1 MNVVHDISQG
11 PGDRIYV
18 SDRENGK
25 LKVYDKALN
34 QFVDEFENAQ
44 QMPQV
49 FASVYSRHDSNIYLG
64 KFGVLRVRADICGS
78 KFMFL
83 TLGLFCF

>member
-1 MNVVHDISQG
+1 MFVVHDISQG

-18 SDRENGK
+18 SDRENGL

-64 KFGVLRVRADICGS
+64 KVLFGLQNYYFFK
-78 KFMFL
+78 KFCLKF
-83 TLGLFCF
+83 